1 MNAPFLKIDNL
12 SKNYGETRA
21 LSEISL
27 SLHTEEL
34 LVILGPTGA
43 GKTTLLRIIAGLEAA
58 DTGRITVN
66 GTDITHQLPAE
77 RDIALVFQNFSL
89 YPNKTVRQNLEFPL
103 QAPGRNLSKTDIANR
118 ISHTADLLRITP
130 LLDRPATHLSGGEM
144 QRVAI
149 GRAIVRQPQLF
160 LLDEPL
166 TNLDA
171 KLREVL
177 RVELIRLQRD
187 LHTPMIY
194 VTHDRVEA
202 LSMGDRIAVL
212 SEGKILQIGSPEE
225 ISDRRPSTRLSS
237 HQHHRRPQATRS
249 MVHNL
254 EPGHPCRYQQPNSP
268 TVARQLGYP
277 PINTIDVHKQQ
288 DQWFTTSN
296 QAILAA
302 DHNAPSNATLGIR
315 AEDISPQG
323 GEIPAAIEVVEDLGA
338 STILLADWA
347 GQPIQILTSGEQQW
361 HVGDEIYPSIDP
373 DRVLVWEQADA

>member
-1 MNAPFLKIDNL
+1 MNNPFLKIDNL
-12 SKNYGETRA
+12 SKNYGETQA

-27 SLHTEEL
+27 SLHAEEL
-34 LVILGPTGA
+34 LVVLGPTGA
-43 GKTTLLRIIAGLEAA
+43 GKTTLLRLIAGLETA

-66 GTDITHQLPAE
+66 GADITHQLPAE

-89 YPNKTVRQNLEFPL
+89 YPNKTVRQNLAFPL
-103 QAPGRNLSKTDIANR
+103 QAPGRNLSKTDIENR

-187 LHTPMIY
+187 LRTPMIY

-212 SEGKILQIGSPEE
+212 SDGKILQIGSPED
-225 ISDRRPSTRLSS
+225 I
-237 HQHHRRPQATRS
+237 
-249 MVHNL
+249 
-254 EPGHPCRYQQPNSP
+254 YQQPNSP

-277 PINTIDVHKQQ
+277 PINTIDVHKQARSMVHRLESPPPCRRPQ
-288 DQWFTTSN
+288 RPFKRHPRHPCGKYFPPWRRNPRGHPSRRRPRRIDHLARRLGGTTHPDFD
-296 QAILAA
+296 IRR
-302 DHNAPSNATLGIR
+302 ATVARRG
-315 AEDISPQG
+315 
-323 GEIPAAIEVVEDLGA
+323 
-338 STILLADWA
+338 
-347 GQPIQILTSGEQQW
+347 
-361 HVGDEIYPSIDP
+361 
-373 DRVLVWEQADA
+373 

>member
-130 LLDRPATHLSGGEM
+130 LLDPDPPRTYPAAKCSAS
-144 QRVAI
+144 QSDAPSC
-149 GRAIVRQPQLF
+149 ANPDSF
-160 LLDEPL
+160 SS
-166 TNLDA
+166 TN
-171 KLREVL
+171 
-177 RVELIRLQRD
+177 
-187 LHTPMIY
+187 P
-194 VTHDRVEA
+194 
-202 LSMGDRIAVL
+202 
-212 SEGKILQIGSPEE
+212 
-225 ISDRRPSTRLSS
+225 
-237 HQHHRRPQATRS
+237 
-249 MVHNL
+249 
-254 EPGHPCRYQQPNSP
+254 SP
-268 TVARQLGYP
+268 TWTQNCAKYCA
-277 PINTIDVHKQQ
+277 
-288 DQWFTTSN
+288 SN
-296 QAILAA
+296 SSA
-302 DHNAPSNATLGIR
+302 SSATCTH
-315 AEDISPQG
+315 P
-323 GEIPAAIEVVEDLGA
+323 
-338 STILLADWA
+338 
-347 GQPIQILTSGEQQW
+347 
-361 HVGDEIYPSIDP
+361 
-373 DRVLVWEQADA
+373 

>member
-1 MNAPFLKIDNL
+1 MNNLFLKIDNL
-12 SKNYGETRA
+12 SKNYGETQA

-27 SLHTEEL
+27 SLHAEEL
-34 LVILGPTGA
+34 LVVLGPTSA
-43 GKTTLLRIIAGLEAA
+43 GKTTLLRIIAGLEKA

-66 GTDITHQLPAE
+66 GADITHQLPAE

-103 QAPGRNLSKTDIANR
+103 QAPGRNLSKEDIANR

-187 LHTPMIY
+187 LGTPMIY

-225 ISDRRPSTRLSS
+225 IY
-237 HQHHRRPQATRS
+237 QH
-249 MVHNL
+249 
-254 EPGHPCRYQQPNSP
+254 PNSP
-268 TVARQLGYP
+268 IVARQLGYP
-277 PINTIDVHKQQ
+277 PINTIDVHKRR
-288 DQWFTTSN
+288 DQWFTASN
-296 QAILAA
+296 CAIMTA
-302 DHNAPSNATLGIR
+302 DHNAPATATLGIR

-323 GEIPAAIEVVEDLGA
+323 GEIPATIEVVEDLGA

-361 HVGDEIYPSIDP
+361 HAGDEIYPSIDS
-373 DRVLVWEQADA
+373 DRVLVWGKQPQMNRDENP